1 MESQKELIL
10 SGLAQVKPF
19 SELSNDG
26 KELLKSGISWR
37 KYEIGDRIYR
47 EDEMPD
53 KVLFIVAGEGRLLG
67 RSFRDNTLITLKKVG
82 VGSLLGWAGLLRGQ
96 ACETIQSS
104 QDIEAISI
112 PSEIF
117 VRLIL
122 TEEAFRDYFKI
133 KTNLQ

>member
-1 MESQKELIL
+1 MGNSDFNLESQKELIL

-26 KELLKSGISWR
+26 KELLKSGISWQ
-37 KYEIGDRIYR
+37 KYKIGDRIYR

-53 KVLFIVAGEGRLLG
+53 KVLFMVAGEVRLLV

-96 ACETIQSS
+96 PCETIQSNK
-104 QDIEAISI
+104 DIEAISI
-112 PSEIF
+112 PSEI
-117 VRLIL
+117 L
-122 TEEAFRDYFKI
+122 
-133 KTNLQ
+133 